1 MPKPTLAQRNSF
13 KTWLRKYK
21 TKFSNTTIPEFY
33 LDDIL
38 TSKSSGITTTMDV
51 TVLPFANF
59 DTIDVSNNMS
69 GVSTSLMYIP
79 ALPNDTIT
87 LSYGSTSTTL
97 KMVGDDTG
105 LKLGDETY
113 NLNDTIPFGRGV
125 GLKIRGLGGALVES
139 TTAPIYDVQVS
150 QALIDEGSS
159 VDFIVTTTNVNV
171 GTTLYFNTNGT
182 VTAAD
187 FGVAPGEVNPDL
199 SGSFQ
204 IVSDGTANGGIA
216 TITRSLVAEGSA
228 TASDDDEYFNLVI
241 KTGSS
246 GNAGTAVTT
255 SNDVH
260 INDVLPTFSISQD
273 KTTVAEGD
281 TVTFTITTTNVA
293 DGQELAYNVVAESGS
308 SVGSEDL
315 EQDINKEFQI
325 QNNVGIVTI
334 TPSYDFRLTEND
346 EFRLIIRDST
356 QASTITGGEI
366 VATSGVT
373 TITDVT
379 PQNPTL
385 TVDKTSVNELESDD
399 SITLTCNAAD
409 STSPSENYYYIFE
422 VVSGTVTQ
430 QDFTGSDYRGRL
442 ELDESDTIKIK
453 RDHTTEGVETFR
465 FSLRTGGY
473 DGTVVAYSPIITIND
488 TSRTPESSADGFTF
502 GPVLVTRDGGVTEN
516 ATDYYELCNIDSLPA
531 NSKIALFIDNSGSM
545 TTATIQASYD
555 LLVSKL
561 NEKNITIITVENG
574 EEDWITP
581 FLTELA

>member
-21 TKFSNTTIPEFY
+21 VKFANTTIPEFY

-51 TVLPFANF
+51 TVLPFGNF
-59 DTIDVSNNMS
+59 DNINVVNNIT

-105 LKLGDETY
+105 LKLGDKTY
-113 NLNDTIPFGRGV
+113 NLYDTIPFGRGV

-139 TTAPIYDVQVS
+139 TTTPIYDIAVS
-150 QALIDEGSS
+150 AASTSEGQSID
-159 VDFIVTTTNVNV
+159 FTITTTDVNV
-171 GTTLYFNTNGT
+171 GTTLYFNTSGT
-182 VTAAD
+182 VTADD
-187 FGVAPGEVNPDL
+187 FGIAPGDSNPSL
-199 SGSFQ
+199 TGSFQ

-216 TITRSLVAEGSA
+216 TITRSLVAEGSE
-228 TASDDDEYFNLVI
+228 TASDDDEYFNLII

-246 GNAGTAVTT
+246 GSSGIAVTT
-255 SNDVH
+255 SRDVY
-260 INDVLPTFSISQD
+260 IEDVLPTFSISQD

-293 DGQELAYNVVAESGS
+293 DGQQLAYNVVAESGS

-315 EQDINKEFQI
+315 EQSVNEEFQI

-334 TPSYDFRLTEND
+334 TPSYDFLLTEND
-346 EFRLIIRDST
+346 EFRLIIRDPG
-356 QASTITGGEI
+356 STITSGEI

-379 PQNPTL
+379 PQYPTL
-385 TVDKTSVNELESDD
+385 TVSKTSIDELDSDD
-399 SITLTCNAAD
+399 FITLTCNAVD

-430 QDFTGSDYRGRL
+430 QDFTGSDYQGRL
-442 ELDESDTIKIK
+442 ELDESATINIK

-465 FSLRTGGY
+465 FSLRSGGY
-473 DGTVVAYSPIITIND
+473 DGTVIAYSPTITIND
-488 TSRTPESSADGFTF
+488 TSRTPESASDGFTF
-502 GPVLVTRDGGVTEN
+502 GPVLVTRDGGITEN

-545 TTATIQASYD
+545 TTSTIQASYD

-574 EEDWITP
+574 NEDWITP

>member
-38 TSKSSGITTTMDV
+38 SSKSSGITTTMDV

-97 KMVGDDTG
+97 KMVGDATG
-105 LKLGDETY
+105 LKVGSETY

-125 GLKIRGLGGALVES
+125 GLKIRGLGGALVQS
-139 TTAPIYDVQVS
+139 TTAPIYDVQAS
-150 QALIDEGSS
+150 KALIDEGSS
-159 VDFIVTTTNVNV
+159 VDFIVTTTDVNV

-182 VTAAD
+182 VTADD

-293 DGQELAYNVVAESGS
+293 NGQELAYNVVAESGS
-308 SVGSEDL
+308 TVNTADL
-315 EQDINKEFQI
+315 EQSVNKEFQI

-334 TPSYDFRLTEND
+334 TPSYDFLLTEND
-346 EFRLIIRDST
+346 EFKLIIRDPG
-356 QASTITGGEI
+356 STITSGEI

-379 PQNPTL
+379 PQYPTL
-385 TVDKTSVNELESDD
+385 TVDKTSIDEQDD
-399 SITLTCNAAD
+399 GTAKITLTCNAVD
-409 STSPSENYYYIFE
+409 STSPNENYYYIFE
-422 VVSGTVTQ
+422 AVSGTVTQ
-430 QDFTGSDYRGRL
+430 GDFFGGDYNGRL
-442 ELDESDTIKIK
+442 TLGESETVELK

-465 FSLRTGGY
+465 FSLRSGGY
-473 DGTVVAYSPIITIND
+473 DGTVIAYSPIITIND
-488 TSRTPESSADGFTF
+488 TSRDPESAADGFTF
-502 GPVLVTRDGGVTEN
+502 GPILVTRDGGNAAN
-516 ATDYYELCNIDSLPA
+516 ATDYYKLCNIDSLPE

-545 TTATIQASYD
+545 TTDTVRASYD

-574 EEDWITP
+574 DEDWITP
-581 FLTELA
+581 FLTELS

>member
-21 TKFSNTTIPEFY
+21 VKFANTTIPEFY

-51 TVLPFANF
+51 TVLPFGNF
-59 DTIDVSNNMS
+59 DNINVVNNIT

-159 VDFIVTTTNVNV
+159 VNFVVTTTDVNV

-182 VTAAD
+182 VTADD
-187 FGVAPGEVNPDL
+187 FGVAPGDSNPSL
-199 SGSFQ
+199 TGSFQ

-216 TITRSLVAEGSA
+216 TITRSLVAEGSE

-246 GNAGTAVTT
+246 GSSGIAVTT
-255 SNDVH
+255 SNDVN

-308 SVGSEDL
+308 TVNTADL
-315 EQDINKEFQI
+315 EQSVNQEFQI
-325 QNNVGIVTI
+325 QSNVGIVTI
-334 TPSYDFRLTEND
+334 TPSYDFLLTEND
-346 EFRLIIRDST
+346 EFKLIIRDPG
-356 QASTITGGEI
+356 ATITSGEI

-379 PQNPTL
+379 PQYPTL
-385 TVDKTSVNELESDD
+385 TVDKTSINELETDD

-430 QDFTGSDYRGRL
+430 QDFRGSHYQGRL
-442 ELDESDTIKIK
+442 ELDESDTINIK

-473 DGTVVAYSPIITIND
+473 DGTVVAYSPTITIND
-488 TSRTPESSADGFTF
+488 SSRTPESASDGFTF
-502 GPVLVTRDGGVTEN
+502 GPVLVTRDGGNTEN
-516 ATDYYELCNIDSLPA
+516 ATDYYELCNIDSLPE

-545 TTATIQASYD
+545 TTDTIRASYD

-561 NEKNITIITVENG
+561 NEKNITIITVEDAN
-574 EEDWITP
+574 EDWITP

>member
-1 MPKPTLAQRNSF
+1 
-13 KTWLRKYK
+13 
-21 TKFSNTTIPEFY
+21 
-33 LDDIL
+33 
-38 TSKSSGITTTMDV
+38 MDV

-159 VDFIVTTTNVNV
+159 VNFVVTTTDVNV

-182 VTAAD
+182 VTADD
-187 FGVAPGEVNPDL
+187 FGVAPGDSNPSL
-199 SGSFQ
+199 TGSFQ

-216 TITRSLVAEGSA
+216 TITRSLVAEGSE

-246 GNAGTAVTT
+246 GSSGIAVTT
-255 SNDVH
+255 SNNVN

-308 SVGSEDL
+308 TVNTADL
-315 EQDINKEFQI
+315 EQSVNQEFQI
-325 QNNVGIVTI
+325 QSNVGIVTI
-334 TPSYDFRLTEND
+334 TPSYDFLLTEND
-346 EFRLIIRDST
+346 EFKLIIRDPG
-356 QASTITGGEI
+356 ATITSGEI

-379 PQNPTL
+379 PQYPTL
-385 TVDKTSVNELESDD
+385 TVDKTSINELETDD

-430 QDFTGSDYRGRL
+430 QDFRGSHYQGRL
-442 ELDESDTIKIK
+442 ELDESDTINIK

-473 DGTVVAYSPIITIND
+473 DGTVVAYSPTITIND
-488 TSRTPESSADGFTF
+488 SSRTPESASDGFTF
-502 GPVLVTRDGGVTEN
+502 GPVLVTRDGGNTEN
-516 ATDYYELCNIDSLPA
+516 ATDYYELCNIDSLPE

-574 EEDWITP
+574 AEDWITP
-581 FLTELA
+581 FLTE

>member
-33 LDDIL
+33 LDDVL
-38 TSKSSGITTTMDV
+38 SSKSSGITTTMDV

-159 VDFIVTTTNVNV
+159 VNFVVTTTDVNV

-182 VTAAD
+182 VTADD
-187 FGVAPGEVNPDL
+187 FGVAPGDSNPSL
-199 SGSFQ
+199 TGSFQ

-216 TITRSLVAEGSA
+216 TITRSLVAEGSE

-246 GNAGTAVTT
+246 GSSGIAVTT
-255 SNDVH
+255 SRDVY
-260 INDVLPTFSISQD
+260 IEDVLPTFSISQD

-308 SVGSEDL
+308 TVNTADL
-315 EQDINKEFQI
+315 EQSVNQEFQI
-325 QNNVGIVTI
+325 QSNVGIVTI
-334 TPSYDFRLTEND
+334 TPSYDFLLTEND
-346 EFRLIIRDST
+346 EFKLIIRDPG
-356 QASTITGGEI
+356 ATITSGEI

-379 PQNPTL
+379 PQYPTL
-385 TVDKTSVNELESDD
+385 TVSKTSIDELETDD
-399 SITLTCNAAD
+399 FITLTCNAVD

-430 QDFTGSDYRGRL
+430 QDFRGSHYQGRL
-442 ELDESDTIKIK
+442 ELDESDTINIK

-488 TSRTPESSADGFTF
+488 TSRTPESAADGFTF
-502 GPVLVTRDGGVTEN
+502 GPVLVTRDGGNTEN

-545 TTATIQASYD
+545 TTDTIRASYD

>member
-38 TSKSSGITTTMDV
+38 SSKSSGITTTMDV

-159 VDFIVTTTNVNV
+159 VNFVVTTTDVNV

-182 VTAAD
+182 VTADD
-187 FGVAPGEVNPDL
+187 FGVAPGDSNPSL
-199 SGSFQ
+199 TGSFQ

-216 TITRSLVAEGSA
+216 TITRSLVAEGSE

-246 GNAGTAVTT
+246 GSSGIAVTT
-255 SNDVH
+255 SNNVN

-308 SVGSEDL
+308 TVNTADL
-315 EQDINKEFQI
+315 EQSVNQEFQI
-325 QNNVGIVTI
+325 QSNVGIVTI
-334 TPSYDFRLTEND
+334 TPSYDFLLTEND
-346 EFRLIIRDST
+346 EFKLIIRDPG
-356 QASTITGGEI
+356 ATITSGEI

-379 PQNPTL
+379 PQYPTL
-385 TVDKTSVNELESDD
+385 TVSKTSIDELDSDD
-399 SITLTCNAAD
+399 FITLTCNAVD

-422 VVSGTVTQ
+422 SVSGTVTQ
-430 QDFTGSDYRGRL
+430 QDFTGSDYQGRL
-442 ELDESDTIKIK
+442 ELDESDTINIK

-488 TSRTPESSADGFTF
+488 TSRTPESASDGFTF
-502 GPVLVTRDGGVTEN
+502 GPVLVTRDGGNTEN
-516 ATDYYELCNIDSLPA
+516 ATDYYELCNIDSLPE

-574 EEDWITP
+574 DEDWITP

>member
-38 TSKSSGITTTMDV
+38 SSKSSGITTTMDV

-105 LKLGDETY
+105 LKLEDETY

-125 GLKIRGLGGALVES
+125 GLRIRGLGGALVES

-159 VDFIVTTTNVNV
+159 VNFVVTTTDVNV
-171 GTTLYFNTNGT
+171 GTTLYFNTSGT
-182 VTAAD
+182 VTADD
-187 FGVAPGEVNPDL
+187 FGVAPGDSNPSL
-199 SGSFQ
+199 TGSFQ

-216 TITRSLVAEGSA
+216 TITRSLVAEGSE
-228 TASDDDEYFNLVI
+228 TASDDDEYFNLII

-246 GNAGTAVTT
+246 GSSGIAVTT

-315 EQDINKEFQI
+315 EQSVNQEFQI
-325 QNNVGIVTI
+325 QSNVGIVTI
-334 TPSYDFRLTEND
+334 TPSYDFLLTEND
-346 EFRLIIRDST
+346 EFKLIIRDPG
-356 QASTITGGEI
+356 STITTGEI

-385 TVDKTSVNELESDD
+385 TVNKTSINELD
-399 SITLTCNAAD
+399 SEDFITLTCNAVD

-430 QDFTGSDYRGRL
+430 QDFSGSDYQGRL
-442 ELDESDTIKIK
+442 ELDESDTINIK

-488 TSRTPESSADGFTF
+488 TSRTPESAADGFTF
-502 GPVLVTRDGGVTEN
+502 GPVLVTRDGGNTEN
-516 ATDYYELCNIDSLPA
+516 ATDYYELCNIDSLPE

-574 EEDWITP
+574 DEDWITP

>member
-33 LDDIL
+33 LDDVL
-38 TSKSSGITTTMDV
+38 SSKSSGITTTMDV

-159 VDFIVTTTNVNV
+159 VNFVVTTTDVNV

-182 VTAAD
+182 VTADD
-187 FGVAPGEVNPDL
+187 FGVAPGDSNPSL
-199 SGSFQ
+199 TGSFQ

-216 TITRSLVAEGSA
+216 TITRSLVAEGSE

-246 GNAGTAVTT
+246 GSSGIAVTT
-255 SNDVH
+255 SRDVY
-260 INDVLPTFSISQD
+260 IEDVLPTFSISQD

-308 SVGSEDL
+308 TVNTADL
-315 EQDINKEFQI
+315 EQSVNQEFQI
-325 QNNVGIVTI
+325 QSNVGIVTI
-334 TPSYDFRLTEND
+334 TPSYDFLLTEND
-346 EFRLIIRDST
+346 EFKLIIRDPG
-356 QASTITGGEI
+356 ATITSGEI

-379 PQNPTL
+379 PQYPTL
-385 TVDKTSVNELESDD
+385 TVSKTSIDELETDD
-399 SITLTCNAAD
+399 FITLTCNAAD

-430 QDFTGSDYRGRL
+430 QDFRGSHYQGRL
-442 ELDESDTIKIK
+442 ELDESDTINIK

-473 DGTVVAYSPIITIND
+473 DGTVVAYSPTITIND
-488 TSRTPESSADGFTF
+488 SSRTPESASDGFTF
-502 GPVLVTRDGGVTEN
+502 GPVLVTRDGGNTEN
-516 ATDYYELCNIDSLPA
+516 ATDYYELCNIDSLPE

-545 TTATIQASYD
+545 TTDTIRASYD

>member
-38 TSKSSGITTTMDV
+38 SSKSSGITTTMDV

-159 VDFIVTTTNVNV
+159 VNFVVTTTDVNV

-182 VTAAD
+182 VTADD
-187 FGVAPGEVNPDL
+187 FGVAPGDSNPSL
-199 SGSFQ
+199 TGSFQ

-216 TITRSLVAEGSA
+216 TITRSLVAEGSE
-228 TASDDDEYFNLVI
+228 TASDDDEYFNLII

-246 GNAGTAVTT
+246 GSSGIAVTT

-260 INDVLPTFSISQD
+260 INDILPTFSISQD

-293 DGQELAYNVVAESGS
+293 DGQGLAYNVVAESGS
-308 SVGSEDL
+308 TVNTADL
-315 EQDINKEFQI
+315 EQSVNQEFQI

-334 TPSYDFRLTEND
+334 TPSYDFLLTEND
-346 EFRLIIRDST
+346 EFKLIIRDPG
-356 QASTITGGEI
+356 STITTGEI

-385 TVDKTSVNELESDD
+385 TVDKTSIDEIDD
-399 SITLTCNAAD
+399 GTTYITLTCNAVD

-422 VVSGTVTQ
+422 VVSGTVTP
-430 QDFTGSDYRGRL
+430 QDFAGGDYDGRL
-442 ELDESDTIKIK
+442 ELDESVTIELK

-465 FSLRTGGY
+465 FSLRSGGY
-473 DGTVVAYSPIITIND
+473 DGTVIAYSPIITIND
-488 TSRTPESSADGFTF
+488 TSRTPESASDGFTF
-502 GPVLVTRDGGVTEN
+502 GPVLVTRDGGNTEN
-516 ATDYYELCNIDSLPA
+516 ATDYYELCNIDSLPE

-545 TTATIQASYD
+545 TTADIQASYD
-555 LLVSKL
+555 LLISKL
-561 NEKNITIITVENG
+561 NEKNITVITLENA

>member
-33 LDDIL
+33 LDDVL
-38 TSKSSGITTTMDV
+38 SSKSSGITTTMDV

-159 VDFIVTTTNVNV
+159 VNFVVTTTDVNV

-182 VTAAD
+182 VTADD
-187 FGVAPGEVNPDL
+187 FGVAPGDSNPSL
-199 SGSFQ
+199 TGSFQ

-216 TITRSLVAEGSA
+216 TITRSLVAEGSE

-246 GNAGTAVTT
+246 GSSGIAVTT
-255 SNDVH
+255 SNDVN

-308 SVGSEDL
+308 TVNTADL
-315 EQDINKEFQI
+315 EQSVNQEFQI
-325 QNNVGIVTI
+325 QSNVGIVTI
-334 TPSYDFRLTEND
+334 TPSYDFLLTEND
-346 EFRLIIRDST
+346 EFKLIIRDPG
-356 QASTITGGEI
+356 ATITSGEI

-379 PQNPTL
+379 PQYPTL
-385 TVDKTSVNELESDD
+385 TVSKTSIDELDSDD
-399 SITLTCNAAD
+399 FITLTCNAVD

-422 VVSGTVTQ
+422 SVSGTVTQ
-430 QDFTGSDYRGRL
+430 QDFTGSDYQGRL
-442 ELDESDTIKIK
+442 ELGESDTINIK

-473 DGTVVAYSPIITIND
+473 DGTVVAYSPTITIND
-488 TSRTPESSADGFTF
+488 SSRTPESASDGFTF
-502 GPVLVTRDGGVTEN
+502 GPVLVTRDGGNTEN
-516 ATDYYELCNIDSLPA
+516 ATDYYELCNIDSLPE

-545 TTATIQASYD
+545 TTDTIRASYD

>member
-21 TKFSNTTIPEFY
+21 VKFANTTIPEFY

-51 TVLPFANF
+51 TVLPFGNF
-59 DTIDVSNNMS
+59 DNINVVNNIT

-139 TTAPIYDVQVS
+139 TTAPIYDIAVS
-150 QALIDEGSS
+150 AASTSEGQS
-159 VDFIVTTTNVNV
+159 VDFTVTTTDVNV

-182 VTAAD
+182 VTADD
-187 FGVAPGEVNPDL
+187 FGVAPGDSNPSL
-199 SGSFQ
+199 TGSFQ

-216 TITRSLVAEGSA
+216 TITRSLVAEGSE

-246 GNAGTAVTT
+246 GSSGIAVTT
-255 SNDVH
+255 SNDVN

-308 SVGSEDL
+308 TVNTADL
-315 EQDINKEFQI
+315 EQSVNQEFQI
-325 QNNVGIVTI
+325 QSNVGIVTI
-334 TPSYDFRLTEND
+334 TPSYDFLLTEND
-346 EFRLIIRDST
+346 EFRLIIRDPG
-356 QASTITGGEI
+356 STITSGEI

-379 PQNPTL
+379 PQYPTL
-385 TVDKTSVNELESDD
+385 TVDKTSINELETDD

-430 QDFTGSDYRGRL
+430 QDFRGSHYQGRL
-442 ELDESDTIKIK
+442 ELDESDTINIK

-488 TSRTPESSADGFTF
+488 TSRTPESAADGFTF
-502 GPVLVTRDGGVTEN
+502 GPVLVTRDGGNTEN
-516 ATDYYELCNIDSLPA
+516 AVDYYELCNIDSLPE

-561 NEKNITIITVENG
+561 NEKNITIITVEDAN
-574 EEDWITP
+574 EDWITP

>member
-21 TKFSNTTIPEFY
+21 VKFANTTIPEFY

-51 TVLPFANF
+51 TVLPFGNF
-59 DTIDVSNNMS
+59 DNINVVNNIT

-105 LKLGDETY
+105 LKLGDKTY
-113 NLNDTIPFGRGV
+113 NLYDTIPFGRGV

-139 TTAPIYDVQVS
+139 TTTPIYDIAVS
-150 QALIDEGSS
+150 AASTSEGQSID
-159 VDFIVTTTNVNV
+159 FTITTTDVNV
-171 GTTLYFNTNGT
+171 GTTLYFNTSGT
-182 VTAAD
+182 VTADD
-187 FGVAPGEVNPDL
+187 FGIAPGDSNPSL
-199 SGSFQ
+199 TGSFQ

-216 TITRSLVAEGSA
+216 TITRSLVAEGSE
-228 TASDDDEYFNLVI
+228 TASDDDEYFNLII

-246 GNAGTAVTT
+246 GSSGIAVTT
-255 SNDVH
+255 SRDVY
-260 INDVLPTFSISQD
+260 IEDVLPTFSISQD

-293 DGQELAYNVVAESGS
+293 DGQQLAYNVVAESGS

-315 EQDINKEFQI
+315 EQSVNEEFQI

-334 TPSYDFRLTEND
+334 TPSYDFLLTEND
-346 EFRLIIRDST
+346 EFRLIIRDPG
-356 QASTITGGEI
+356 STITSGEI

-379 PQNPTL
+379 PQYPTL
-385 TVDKTSVNELESDD
+385 TVSKTSIDELDSDD
-399 SITLTCNAAD
+399 FITLTCNAVD

-430 QDFTGSDYRGRL
+430 QDFTGSDYQGRL
-442 ELDESDTIKIK
+442 ELDESATINIK

-465 FSLRTGGY
+465 FSLRSGGY
-473 DGTVVAYSPIITIND
+473 DGTVIAYSPTITIND
-488 TSRTPESSADGFTF
+488 TSRTPESASDGFTF
-502 GPVLVTRDGGVTEN
+502 GPVLVTRDGGITEN
-516 ATDYYELCNIDSLPA
+516 ATDYYELCNIDSLPE

-545 TTATIQASYD
+545 TTSTIQASYD

-574 EEDWITP
+574 NEDWITP

>member
-1 MPKPTLAQRNSF
+1 
-13 KTWLRKYK
+13 
-21 TKFSNTTIPEFY
+21 
-33 LDDIL
+33 
-38 TSKSSGITTTMDV
+38 
-51 TVLPFANF
+51 
-59 DTIDVSNNMS
+59 
-69 GVSTSLMYIP
+69 MYIP

-159 VDFIVTTTNVNV
+159 VNFVVTTTDVNV

-182 VTAAD
+182 VTADD
-187 FGVAPGEVNPDL
+187 FGVAPGDSNPSL
-199 SGSFQ
+199 TGSFQ

-216 TITRSLVAEGSA
+216 TITRSLVAEGSE

-246 GNAGTAVTT
+246 GSSGIAVTT
-255 SNDVH
+255 SRDVY
-260 INDVLPTFSISQD
+260 IEDVLPTFSISQD

-308 SVGSEDL
+308 TVNTADL
-315 EQDINKEFQI
+315 EQSVNQEFQI
-325 QNNVGIVTI
+325 QSNVGIVTI
-334 TPSYDFRLTEND
+334 TPSYDFLLTEND
-346 EFRLIIRDST
+346 EFRLIIRDPG
-356 QASTITGGEI
+356 STITSGEI

-379 PQNPTL
+379 PQYTTL
-385 TVDKTSVNELESDD
+385 TVSKTSIDEVD
-399 SITLTCNAAD
+399 SVDFITLTCNAVD

-422 VVSGTVTQ
+422 SVSGTVTQ
-430 QDFTGSDYRGRL
+430 QDFRGSHYQGRL
-442 ELDESDTIKIK
+442 ELDESDTINIK

-488 TSRTPESSADGFTF
+488 TSRTPESAADGFTF
-502 GPVLVTRDGGVTEN
+502 GPVLVTRDGGNTEN
-516 ATDYYELCNIDSLPA
+516 AVDYYELCNIDSLPE

-561 NEKNITIITVENG
+561 NEKNITIITVEDAN
-574 EEDWITP
+574 EDWITP

>member
-21 TKFSNTTIPEFY
+21 VKFANTTIPEFY

-51 TVLPFANF
+51 TVLPFGNF
-59 DTIDVSNNMS
+59 DDINVVNNIT

-159 VDFIVTTTNVNV
+159 VNFVVTTTDVNV

-182 VTAAD
+182 VTADD
-187 FGVAPGEVNPDL
+187 FGVAPGDSNPSL
-199 SGSFQ
+199 TGSFQ

-216 TITRSLVAEGSA
+216 TITRSLVAEGSE

-246 GNAGTAVTT
+246 GSSGIAVTT
-255 SNDVH
+255 SNDVN

-308 SVGSEDL
+308 TVNTADL
-315 EQDINKEFQI
+315 EQSVNQEFQI
-325 QNNVGIVTI
+325 QSNVGIVTI
-334 TPSYDFRLTEND
+334 TPSYDFLLTEND
-346 EFRLIIRDST
+346 EFKLIIRDPG
-356 QASTITGGEI
+356 ATITSGEI

-379 PQNPTL
+379 PQYPTL
-385 TVDKTSVNELESDD
+385 TVDKTSINELETDD

-430 QDFTGSDYRGRL
+430 QDFRGSHYQGRL
-442 ELDESDTIKIK
+442 ELDESDTINIK

-473 DGTVVAYSPIITIND
+473 DGTVVAYSPTITIND
-488 TSRTPESSADGFTF
+488 SSRTPESASDGFTF
-502 GPVLVTRDGGVTEN
+502 GPVLVTRDGGNTEN
-516 ATDYYELCNIDSLPA
+516 AVDYYELCNIDSLPE

-545 TTATIQASYD
+545 TTDTIRASYD

-561 NEKNITIITVENG
+561 NEKNITIITVEDAN
-574 EEDWITP
+574 EDWITP

>member
-33 LDDIL
+33 LDDVL
-38 TSKSSGITTTMDV
+38 SSKSSGITTTMDV
-51 TVLPFANF
+51 TVLPFGNF
-59 DTIDVSNNMS
+59 DNINVVNNIT

-159 VDFIVTTTNVNV
+159 VNFVVTTTDVNV

-182 VTAAD
+182 VTADD
-187 FGVAPGEVNPDL
+187 FGVAPGDSNPSL
-199 SGSFQ
+199 TGSFQ

-216 TITRSLVAEGSA
+216 TITRSLVAEGSE

-246 GNAGTAVTT
+246 GSSGIAVTT
-255 SNDVH
+255 SRDVY
-260 INDVLPTFSISQD
+260 IEDVLPTFSISQD

-308 SVGSEDL
+308 TVNTADL
-315 EQDINKEFQI
+315 EQSVNQEFQI
-325 QNNVGIVTI
+325 QSNVGIVTI
-334 TPSYDFRLTEND
+334 TPSYDFLLTEND
-346 EFRLIIRDST
+346 EFKLIIRDPG
-356 QASTITGGEI
+356 ATITSGEI

-379 PQNPTL
+379 PQYPTL
-385 TVDKTSVNELESDD
+385 TVSKTSIDELETDD
-399 SITLTCNAAD
+399 FITLTCNAAD

-430 QDFTGSDYRGRL
+430 QDFRGSHYQGRL
-442 ELDESDTIKIK
+442 ELDESDTINIK

-473 DGTVVAYSPIITIND
+473 DGTVVAYSPTITIND
-488 TSRTPESSADGFTF
+488 SSRTPESASDGFTF
-502 GPVLVTRDGGVTEN
+502 GPVLVTRDGGNTEN
-516 ATDYYELCNIDSLPA
+516 ATDYYELCNIDSLPE

-545 TTATIQASYD
+545 TTDTIRASYD